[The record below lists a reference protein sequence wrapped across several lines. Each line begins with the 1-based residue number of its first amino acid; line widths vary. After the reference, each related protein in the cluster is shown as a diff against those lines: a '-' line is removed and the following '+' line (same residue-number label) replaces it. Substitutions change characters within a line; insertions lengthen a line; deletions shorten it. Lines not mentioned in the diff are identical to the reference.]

1 MKRIVCAVLI
11 GTALFCSYFVG
22 TLRGIAHATTSEGY
36 FLGDSK
42 FFLIVDGNI
51 YEWDNDY
58 VK

>member
-1 MKRIVCAVLI
+1 MKRIACAVLI
-11 GTALFCSYFVG
+11 GTALFVSFFLG
-22 TLRGIAHATTSEGY
+22 TLQGVAHATTSEGF

-42 FFLIVDGNI
+42 FFLVVDGNI